1 MNSSARRCPSCG
13 TAAGPDDL
21 FCGDCGAKLLV
32 GPVAQVSR
40 PPGSPAGETPPS
52 APKSRRKWLIRGLVL
67 TGALAAV
74 WFLFLRAEPYT
85 PPTRNEPQ
93 LPQPVAGTMREFPI
107 DTGVTDPARLTSA
120 VSQNFSSSEST
131 TNVSVPAAHLPPG
144 MSPADLP
151 RYGTAVTSGQY
162 RTAGATDPV
171 NVQAIATRGNPTAAG
186 QQITRAVAEATGGDR
201 TGIEVASP
209 QGGTYRGERIRTMQV
224 VIYVLVSQYGSTVII
239 VYAPT
244 PAVQPVAE
252 RLAGNVGNGRGI
264 MDQPGMQNVLWTL
277 PRTLPPGFVLE
288 GTMVATPSD
297 LGLDPDTLSSG
308 GPAGIDPEIR
318 QFMGAME
325 ELLPERFVSASYR
338 GPAGAEWGVLVCDF
352 DSISKAQNLWRL
364 LNWTVGFQMVGV
376 QVGTVAGLTVE
387 TDDGQILLF
396 QRGPYVVAVVAP
408 PDTTM
413 ELILVFA
420 GSLQI

>member
-1 MNSSARRCPSCG
+1 MNLTARHCPSCG
-13 TAAGPDDL
+13 TAAGPADV
-21 FCGDCGAKLLV
+21 FCGDCGAKLV
-32 GPVAQVSR
+32 AGPAVQTAPPAAPVSA
-40 PPGSPAGETPPS
+40 GSPAGRS
-52 APKSRRKWLIRGLVL
+52 KSRRKWLIRWLVL
-67 TGALAAV
+67 AGALAAV
-74 WFLFLRAEPYT
+74 WFFFLRPEPYT
-85 PPTRNEPQ
+85 PPPRNEPQ
-93 LPQPVAGTMREFPI
+93 LPQPVAGTMREFPV
-107 DTGVTDPARLTSA
+107 DTGATDPARLTSA
-120 VSQNFSSSEST
+120 VSQNFPSSEST

-144 MSPADLP
+144 VSPTDLP

-171 NVQAIATRGNPTAAG
+171 NVQAIESRGNSTAAG
-186 QQITRAVAEATGGDR
+186 QQITRAVVEATGGVR
-201 TGIEVASP
+201 TGVEVASP
-209 QGGTYRGERIRTMQV
+209 QGGTYRGERIRTTQV
-224 VIYVLVSQYGSTVII
+224 VVYVLVSQYGSTVVI

-252 RLAGNVGNGRGI
+252 RLARNVGNGRGI
-264 MDQPGMQNVLWTL
+264 VDQPGMQNVLWTL
-277 PRTLPPGFVLE
+277 PRALPAGFVLE

-297 LGLDPDTLSSG
+297 LGLDRDTLRSG

-318 QFMGAME
+318 QFMGSLE
-325 ELLPERFVSASYR
+325 ELLPARFVSAAYR
-338 GPAGAEWGVLVCDF
+338 GPAGAEWSVLVCDF
-352 DSISKAQNLWRL
+352 DSIRKAQNLWRL

-376 QVGTVAGLTVE
+376 QVDTVAGLTVE

-413 ELILVFA
+413 ELILLFA